1 MSRLLAKSEPMH
13 TKQTSKLGT
22 PSACSAASSVQ
33 SAICALGDGSLVF
46 VDDHDLVAQLRQLEA
61 EVTAKAAQA
70 DDKNGFHNGTS

>member
-33 SAICALGDGSLVF
+33 SAICALVTALASSVTAASSLSTIMTSLPSCVS
-46 VDDHDLVAQLRQLEA
+46 LRQR
-61 EVTAKAAQA
+61 
-70 DDKNGFHNGTS
+70 